1 MLFKIII
8 VFLLAMVLVGM
19 VGKVLFPGKLDRLTQ
34 IRRRGLKAPVCKAC
48 GRYIIGQTGCDC
60 GKS

>member
-8 VFLLAMVLVGM
+8 VFLLAMGLVGM
-19 VGKVLFPGKLDRLTQ
+19 VGKALFPGKLDRLAAL
-34 IRRRGLKAPVCKAC
+34 RRRAVKAPVCSRC
-48 GRYIIGQTGCDC
+48 GRYMIGSSNCDC